1 MSKMQRDKGAQA
13 ERDVARILMPVWK
26 ARRRAS
32 GEESQKDRGR
42 DLEDTPGYCVQVQC
56 AARPTPEKK
65 LEEAARAKKPGEV
78 AVAATRR
85 SSRKGSGPW
94 LATLLLED
102 LSRLLLIER
111 VYQETLERERE
122 RLRLASE
129 GHGLAKEGKCILCRL
144 SEAEPEM
151 CGERTDSPVKL
162 VCYLEKGHALPH
174 LGRPPK

>member
-65 LEEAARAKKPGEV
+65 LEEATKARKPGEV

-111 VYQETLERERE
+111 VYQETLEREAR
-122 RLRLASE
+122 
-129 GHGLAKEGKCILCRL
+129 LAKEGKCILCRL
-144 SEAEPEM
+144 NEPIAEI
-151 CGERTDSPVKL
+151 CGRRTDTPVKL

-174 LGRPPK
+174 LSRPPK